1 MNKFIFLILAT
12 FSVTMFCGCSEEQD
26 VPPLSLERTN
36 LIQRLF
42 VSLDKGDRSAA
53 VSQAEKLQKMMPDN
67 AFGSHVLETLTANTY
82 IIHAQKA
89 IDEGH
94 EPLALEIL
102 AQGLRK
108 HPMNRILIK
117 EYNNLKTVCD
127 IENALKK
134 GEFAVVP
141 LNLYAVPVYGP
152 RLIKKMQL
160 KNIPIERKD

>member
-1 MNKFIFLILAT
+1 MKKIAFSILT
-12 FSVTMFCGCSEEQD
+12 TLLLTVFCGCMDEPEA
-26 VPPLSLERTN
+26 PPLSLERTN

-42 VSLDKGDRSAA
+42 KSLEKGDKSAA
-53 VSQAEKLQKMMPDN
+53 LTQAEKLHNMMPDN
-67 AFGSHVLETLTANTY
+67 NFSSQVIEMLTADTY

-94 EPLALEIL
+94 EPLALEIMEK
-102 AQGLRK
+102 GLRK

-134 GEFAVVP
+134 GQFAVVP
-141 LNLYAVPVYGP
+141 LSLYSVPVYGP
-152 RLIKKMQL
+152 RLIKKMQA
-160 KNIPIERKD
+160 KNIPVERKN

>member
-1 MNKFIFLILAT
+1 MKKIAFLIFTT
-12 FSVTMFCGCSEEQD
+12 FLLTVFCGCTDESE

-42 VSLDKGDRSAA
+42 KSLEKGDRSAA
-53 VSQAEKLQKMMPDN
+53 VSQAEKLQKMMPEN
-67 AFGSHVLETLTANTY
+67 AFSSQVLETLTANTY
-82 IIHAQKA
+82 ITHAQKA

-94 EPLALEIL
+94 DPLALEIL
-102 AQGLRK
+102 EQGLRK

-134 GEFAVVP
+134 GEFSVVP
-141 LNLYAVPVYGP
+141 RSLYSVPVYGP
-152 RLIKKMQL
+152 RLIKKMRA